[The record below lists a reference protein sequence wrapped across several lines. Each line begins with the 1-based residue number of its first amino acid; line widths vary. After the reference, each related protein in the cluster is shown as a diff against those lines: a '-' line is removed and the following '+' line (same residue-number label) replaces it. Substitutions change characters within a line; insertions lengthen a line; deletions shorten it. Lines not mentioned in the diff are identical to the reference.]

1 MEKKIVHYDKSKGVH
16 PIMNRVVLF
25 PVDHPYSERV
35 SNTMEVITSNV
46 ISWDEENGRIETM
59 NTVYIPKG

>member
-1 MEKKIVHYDKSKGVH
+1 MEKKTVHYDKNKGVTVFMNKAVLT
-16 PIMNRVVLF
+16 PI
-25 PVDHPYSERV
+25 DHPDSERV

-46 ISWDEENGRIETM
+46 ISWDEESGRIETM